1 MKVSRVLLTLAITA
15 SSLAFVSPSFADKA
29 DDERRSIQLFEDA
42 RKLAKDGRCADAI
55 PILHESV
62 RLAPSVGSL
71 LNLGLCYQTA
81 GKTATAHR
89 WFKKAEE
96 LATTKSDPRRDE
108 ASTRARDLEASLSTI
123 TIVVPTPANKPDLS
137 VLVDDVAVPR
147 EQWGMPMSTD
157 PGAHVIEVRSSAV
170 GRRIE
175 RVNVRA
181 NGDHA
186 QFYVP
191 SEPAPEPTS
200 NTTEKSPSRPMR
212 TIGFAAG
219 GVGLAAL
226 VAGSVLGV
234 LALRARSDLDARCPE
249 YPTCP
254 ASDRV
259 EVDKLNSRE
268 GTFADASTWSFVGAG
283 VLLVSS
289 GILVFT
295 TP

>member
-1 MKVSRVLLTLAITA
+1 MMAFRFLLAVAVTGGA
-15 SSLAFVSPSFADKA
+15 LAFASPARADKA

-55 PILHESV
+55 PMLNESV
-62 RLAPSVGSL
+62 RLAPSVGAL
-71 LNLGLCYQTA
+71 LNLGLCSQTA
-81 GKTATAHR
+81 GKTATAHG

-96 LATTKSDPRRDE
+96 LATARNDPRRDE

-123 TIVVPTPANKPDLS
+123 TIVVPTPANTPDLN
-137 VLVDDVAVPR
+137 VLVDDVVIPR
-147 EQWGMPMSTD
+147 EHWSLPIPTD
-157 PGAHVIEVRSSAV
+157 PGAHVIEVRSSTV
-170 GRRIE
+170 GRRVE

-191 SEPAPEPTS
+191 SQAAASTGSPGEEP
-200 NTTEKSPSRPMR
+200 PSRPMR
-212 TIGFAAG
+212 TIGFVAG
-219 GVGLAAL
+219 GVGLGAL
-226 VAGSVLGV
+226 VAGTVLGA
-234 LALRARSDLDARCPE
+234 LALGARSDLRARCPE

-268 GTFADASTWSFVGAG
+268 GTFADLATWSFVGAG